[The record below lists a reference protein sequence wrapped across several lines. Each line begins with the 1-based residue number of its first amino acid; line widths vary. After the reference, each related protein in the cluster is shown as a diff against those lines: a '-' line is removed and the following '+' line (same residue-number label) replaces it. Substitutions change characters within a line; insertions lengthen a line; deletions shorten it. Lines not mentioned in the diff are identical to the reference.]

1 MTNAK
6 RGSTQGFTEI
16 ENIVEEVV
24 FLSSGNACLIIEV
37 EASNFLLL
45 SQQEQDAKIAAYAT
59 LLNSLSFSIQIVIR
73 NKQIDLASYLAL
85 LDDAGKK
92 QQETK
97 LRQHIQMYR
106 AFVSELATQ
115 TTVLDKTFY
124 IVIPYSSLE
133 QGFGITSSKGSFA
146 QTAQAALRAKAETLL
161 AQLGRIGLRSRI
173 LSQQEL
179 VKLAYASYNEG
190 HEGAL
195 RIGEGI
201 GAPIVKPRLT
211 R

>member
-16 ENIVEEVV
+16 ENIIEDVV

-37 EASNFLLL
+37 QASNFLLL
-45 SQQEQDAKIAAYAT
+45 SQQEQDAKIAAYAA

-73 NKQIDLASYLAL
+73 NKQINLASYLAL
-85 LDDAGKK
+85 LDDAGKR
-92 QQETK
+92 QQEGK

-106 AFVSELATQ
+106 EFVSTLATH

-124 IVIPYSSLE
+124 IVVPYSSLE
-133 QGFGITSSKGSFA
+133 QGFGITSSKKSFA
-146 QTAQAALRAKAETLL
+146 QAAQAALRAKAEIILS
-161 AQLGRIGLRSRI
+161 QLSRVGLRSRI

-190 HEGAL
+190 NEGAL

-201 GAPIVKPRLT
+201 GTPIVKPRQT

>member
-1 MTNAK
+1 MTNTK
-6 RGSTQGFTEI
+6 RGSTQSFTEI
-16 ENIVEEVV
+16 ENIVEDVV
-24 FLSSGNACLIIEV
+24 FLSSGNACLIIKV
-37 EASNFLLL
+37 EASNFTLL

-59 LLNSLSFSIQIVIR
+59 LLNSLSFSIQIVVR
-73 NKQIDLASYLAL
+73 NKQIDLTSYLAL

-92 QQETK
+92 QQNGK

-106 AFVSELATQ
+106 EFVSTLATQ
-115 TTVLDKTFY
+115 TTVLDKTFC
-124 IVIPYSSLE
+124 IVVPYSSLE

-146 QTAQAALRAKAETLL
+146 QAAQAALRAKAETLL
-161 AQLGRIGLRSRI
+161 SQLSRIGLRSRI

-201 GAPIVKPRLT
+201 SAPIVKGS
-211 R
+211 